1 MRLTSA
7 GKIMLT
13 RARLLLDQRDDV
25 VWRPVTGLSPS
36 QLAVLWRTGD
46 DRKAVQ
52 VFTGIFCRCLQDRA
66 SR

>member
-1 MRLTSA
+1 
-7 GKIMLT
+7 MLPQ
-13 RARLLLDQRDDV
+13 ARLLLDQRDDV
-25 VWRPVTGLSPS
+25 VCRPVTDLSPS

-52 VFTGIFCRCLQDRA
+52 VFTSIFCQCLQDRA